1 MWVMENK
8 MKNHNCIIWYKQL
21 RILFPNIGIKEGRFL
36 KDIKLQLRDYSLL
49 HINATYQDII
59 ENFGRPEDIYAIYI
73 ESEGIDNIYIR
84 MKKIKIIRNFL
95 FGGII
100 FAVIIWCL
108 FFAFWYQSYDKFN
121 QSIISE
127 EETDIMEKGEII
139 P

>member
-59 ENFGRPEDIYAIYI
+59 ENFGRPEDIFAIYI

-95 FGGII
+95 FGGI
-100 FAVIIWCL
+100 